1 MENNKNMFSSLNRK
15 FFEKF
20 NQQPI
25 NIISPGRINLAGEHT
40 DYNNGFVLPATINKS
55 MYFAM
60 AISPDSICRLYAEDL
75 GEQVEIDLSKP
86 IQKSNMSW
94 VNYLLG
100 SIDELKNTSHEL
112 KAVNCIFKSEIPIG
126 AGMSSSAAL
135 ECGFIYGLNELFN
148 LNLSK
153 MQMATI
159 GQKVENNYIGLN
171 SGIMDQFTCLHG
183 KSDSFIKLDCQSMSF
198 QYFPYRRKDVSIVLC
213 DSTVSHN
220 LAESEYNLRYKECA
234 EIVSFYQQFFPE
246 IKSLRDLSY
255 DDFNQYEHQLTPKLR
270 KRGNHVFADNLRVY
284 AIAEMLFI
292 DNLEVAGGILNKSH
306 ESLSQDYEVSCVEL
320 DFLVKQTEKIKGVLG
335 SRMMGG
341 GFGGCTIN
349 LVKNSYLNDFQVF
362 MKRSYK
368 QTFDKDLP
376 IYIVELTDGVRLA

>member
-1 MENNKNMFSSLNRK
+1 
-15 FFEKF
+15 
-20 NQQPI
+20 
-25 NIISPGRINLAGEHT
+25 
-40 DYNNGFVLPATINKS
+40 
-55 MYFAM
+55 
-60 AISPDSICRLYAEDL
+60 
-75 GEQVEIDLSKP
+75 
-86 IQKSNMSW
+86 
-94 VNYLLG
+94 
-100 SIDELKNTSHEL
+100 
-112 KAVNCIFKSEIPIG
+112 
-126 AGMSSSAAL
+126 
-135 ECGFIYGLNELFN
+135 
-148 LNLSK
+148 
-153 MQMATI
+153 
-159 GQKVENNYIGLN
+159 VENNYIGLN

-198 QYFPYRRKDVSIVLC
+198 QYFPFRRKDVSIVLC